1 MRKTAGK
8 WGNAGFGGFW
18 VGVREKAG
26 FVRVL
31 DF

>member
-1 MRKTAGK
+1 MVGK

-18 VGVREKAG
+18 AGVREKAG